1 VVDDAVISEFKAFLK
16 SKKIDVTDADL
27 NANLDWVKESIK
39 SDLFTS
45 QFGQTEGQ
53 KVRAEWDPQIQKALT
68 FMPQAQALEE
78 HSSKPKP
85 TTTASR

>member
-1 VVDDAVISEFKAFLK
+1 VVDDAVLAEFREFLK
-16 SKKIDVTDADL
+16 SKNIDVTDANI

-45 QFGQTEGQ
+45 QFGQIEGQ
-53 KVRAEWDPQIQKALT
+53 KVRAEWDPQIIKAIGYL
-68 FMPQAQALEE
+68 PQAQSLEE
-78 HSSKPKP
+78 NIGKPKA

>member
-1 VVDDAVISEFKAFLK
+1 M
-16 SKKIDVTDADL
+16 
-27 NANLDWVKESIK
+27 KESIK

-45 QFGQTEGQ
+45 QFGQIEGQ
-53 KVRAEWDPQIQKALT
+53 KVRAQWDPQIQKALG

-78 HSSKPKP
+78 HARPKA